1 MDDKRRQAF
10 IGKVDAQSQ
19 ERGWF
24 FGHFMDE
31 PLLRSDLVE
40 VTWQR
45 LPERVP
51 ADDQRHLHRQTV
63 EINVVI
69 AGTIEL
75 RINDVAH
82 TFRRGDFFVIWP
94 EAVVSDVRSDA
105 DAEMIVIRAPSV
117 PGDKFPAP
125 K

>member
-1 MDDKRRQAF
+1 VEDKRGQAF
-10 IGKVDAQSQ
+10 VGNVDTHAR

-24 FGHFMDE
+24 FGHFMDD

-45 LPERVP
+45 LGERTP
-51 ADDQRHLHRQTV
+51 ADVERHLHRQTV
-63 EINVVI
+63 EVNVVI
-69 AGTIEL
+69 AGAIEL
-75 RINDVAH
+75 KINDVPH

-105 DAEMIVIRAPSV
+105 DAEMVVIRAPSL
-117 PGDKFPAP
+117 PGDKFPV
-125 K
+125 

>member
-10 IGKVDAQSQ
+10 VGSVDTHAQ

-45 LPERVP
+45 LANREP

-63 EINVVI
+63 EINVVV
-69 AGTIEL
+69 AGTITL
-75 RINDVAH
+75 RINDVEH
-82 TFRRGDFFVIWP
+82 SFRRGDFFVVWP
-94 EAVVSDVRSDA
+94 EAIVSDVTSDA
-105 DAEMIVIRAPSV
+105 DAEMVVIRAPSM
-117 PGDKFPAP
+117 PGDKFRL
-125 K
+125 

>member
-1 MDDKRRQAF
+1 VDDRRGQAF
-10 IGKVDAQSQ
+10 VGSVDTHAR

-31 PLLRSDLVE
+31 PLLRSGLVE

-45 LPERVP
+45 LAERAP
-51 ADDQRHLHRQTV
+51 ADVQRHLHRQSV

-69 AGTIEL
+69 AGSVEL
-75 RINDVAH
+75 KINDVAH

-94 EAVVSDVRSDA
+94 EAIVSDVRSDA
-105 DAEMIVIRAPSV
+105 DAELIVIRAPSV
-117 PGDKFPAP
+117 PGDKFPA
-125 K
+125 

>member
-1 MDDKRRQAF
+1 MEDKRRQAF
-10 IGKVDAQSQ
+10 VGNVDIHAR

-45 LPERVP
+45 LPNRKP
-51 ADDQRHLHRQTV
+51 SDDQRHLHRQTV

-69 AGTIEL
+69 AGSVEL
-75 RINDVAH
+75 KINDVEH
-82 TFRRGDFFVIWP
+82 SFGRGDFFVIWP
-94 EAVVSDVRSDA
+94 ETIVSDVRSDA
-105 DAEMIVIRAPSV
+105 EAEMLVIRAPSV
-117 PGDKFPAP
+117 PGDKFQGGT
-125 K
+125 